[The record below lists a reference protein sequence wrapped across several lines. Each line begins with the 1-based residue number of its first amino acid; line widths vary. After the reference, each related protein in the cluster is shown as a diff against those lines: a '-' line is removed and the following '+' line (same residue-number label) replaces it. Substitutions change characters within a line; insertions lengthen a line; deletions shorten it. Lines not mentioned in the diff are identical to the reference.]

1 MLALA
6 FSLVAS
12 AVADDLVVSLDGLG
26 KLQGAARGVVR
37 EFHGVPFAAPPQGA
51 MRWRSPAA
59 PSAWDGVR
67 DATSFHASCAQ
78 PSGFSPTITN
88 TSEDCLFVDFYAPS
102 GASAAPVFVWIHGG
116 GQRGGFTNGGA
127 EEARLNGSAAILS
140 LQASGVA
147 DLPVIAVVQYRLGV
161 FGFAGSD
168 AIRDPDTNATGNWGF
183 EDQIA
188 AVAFV
193 KQYAASFG
201 GDPANVAIAGQ
212 SAGGAS
218 VGNLVVAPKAR
229 GLFQRAIGM
238 SGSFSDWAAV
248 ALSDQESAYATLL
261 SNAGCSD
268 AKCMRQKSPEDLLS
282 AYNGVSCTAC
292 FEATVDG
299 VLLADYPNELMEAN
313 GLNGLSTWVANEYA
327 AAGDAADLLK
337 SHYPQAS
344 YAARGDASKSYVRGV
359 AVETDQSMRCALRRG
374 AAMGSNNYV
383 YSFDR
388 GVGGTNYAN
397 HADDIPFVFSATA
410 ALADAGGDAD
420 DVALASKMTRIFF
433 AFARTGDPN
442 DGNGDI
448 MPNWAPFTG
457 ETSQVM
463 HFDTTLALND
473 DAAVQTA
480 CAYWKNH
487 HYYGKQS

>member
-6 FSLVAS
+6 LSLVAS
-12 AVADDLVVSLDGLG
+12 AVAGDLVVSLDGLG

-102 GASAAPVFVWIHGG
+102 GASAASSS
-116 GQRGGFTNGGA
+116 
-127 EEARLNGSAAILS
+127 GSTAAAS
-140 LQASGVA
+140 ASGVA

-299 VLLADYPNELMEAN
+299 VLLADYPNELMAAN
-313 GLNGLSTWVANEYA
+313 GLNGVHSTWVANGA

-337 SHYPQAS
+337 SHYPRRATRRAATRRRATCEAS
-344 YAARGDASKSYVRGV
+344 PSRRTSRCAARS
-359 AVETDQSMRCALRRG
+359 RG

-420 DVALASKMTRIFF
+420 DVALAAKMTRIFF

-448 MPNWAPFTG
+448 MPHWAPFTG
-457 ETSQVM
+457 ETSPVM
-463 HFDTTLALND
+463 HLDTTLALND

-480 CAYWKNH
+480 CAYWKDH

>member
-26 KLQGAARGVVR
+26 KLQGAALGVVR

-116 GQRGGFTNGGA
+116 GQRRATGVFF
-127 EEARLNGSAAILS
+127 R
-140 LQASGVA
+140 ASGVA

-238 SGSFSDWAAV
+238 SGS
-248 ALSDQESAYATLL
+248 
-261 SNAGCSD
+261 
-268 AKCMRQKSPEDLLS
+268 
-282 AYNGVSCTAC
+282 
-292 FEATVDG
+292 
-299 VLLADYPNELMEAN
+299 
-313 GLNGLSTWVANEYA
+313 
-327 AAGDAADLLK
+327 
-337 SHYPQAS
+337 
-344 YAARGDASKSYVRGV
+344 
-359 AVETDQSMRCALRRG
+359 
-374 AAMGSNNYV
+374 
-383 YSFDR
+383 
-388 GVGGTNYAN
+388 
-397 HADDIPFVFSATA
+397 
-410 ALADAGGDAD
+410 
-420 DVALASKMTRIFF
+420 
-433 AFARTGDPN
+433 
-442 DGNGDI
+442 
-448 MPNWAPFTG
+448 
-457 ETSQVM
+457 
-463 HFDTTLALND
+463 
-473 DAAVQTA
+473 
-480 CAYWKNH
+480 
-487 HYYGKQS
+487 